1 MKDLKGLKIHCDNE
15 EEKKELLEEATKQ
28 GFVWDN
34 TELELLKP
42 DWALKVN
49 NLSFAKKMK
58 VRHSYDDIK
67 CISYK
72 EYKEMSV
79 FTKDDLKPCMVV
91 EIERENKT
99 FLSMICTNSNDELCV
114 SGEGFWCPLY
124 EFGDDMIYLKN
135 IVKKV
140 YGFCSSNRNAWAV
153 SKNDRKLLWE
163 RKEEPETVEMTVEE
177 VCKALGKNIKIVKE

>member
-1 MKDLKGLKIHCDNE
+1 MKDLKGLKIHCDTQ

-28 GFVWDN
+28 GFGWYACGQKP
-34 TELELLKP
+34 LELKTSLE
-42 DWALKVN
+42 VN
-49 NLSFAKKMK
+49 NYTFYEDKTITHNTS
-58 VRHSYDDIK
+58 DT

-72 EYKEMSV
+72 EYKAMSG
-79 FTKDDLKPCMVV
+79 FTKADLKPCMVV

-99 FLSMICTNSNDELCV
+99 ILSMICTNSKDELCV
-114 SGEGFWCPLY
+114 SGESFWCPLY
-124 EFGDDMIYLKN
+124 EFGDDMIYSKN
-135 IVKKV
+135 IIKKV

-163 RKEEPETVEMTVEE
+163 RKEEPQTEEMTLAE